1 MIDKSP
7 QKAVVTV
14 SEMAHMCNLSRARFY
29 ELMNKGVF
37 PAPVY
42 LVTNHRPVYDAE
54 LQEVCLDVRRR
65 GVGVNGQAVLFYNRK
80 KLPERT
86 PKSPRNGKQKS
97 STNGNHVDLLNGLR
111 ALGLTATDQQVES
124 AIGELFPAGID
135 GIDEGELMREVFLHL
150 RQQE

>member
-1 MIDKSP
+1 MNDKIP

-14 SEMAHMCNLSRARFY
+14 SEMAQMCHLSRARFY

-37 PAPVY
+37 PQPVY

-65 GVGVNGQAVLFYNRK
+65 GVGVNGQAVLFYTRK

-86 PKSPRNGKQKS
+86 PKSPRNGKPKS
-97 STNGNHVDLLNGLR
+97 PPNSSHVDLVNGLR
-111 ALGLTATDQQVES
+111 ALGLTATDEQVGA

-135 GIDEGELMREVFLHL
+135 GVDEGEVMREVFLHL

>member
-1 MIDKSP
+1 MIDKIP
-7 QKAVVTV
+7 QKAVITV
-14 SEMAHMCNLSRARFY
+14 SEMAEMCNLSRARFY
-29 ELMNKGVF
+29 ELMNKGIF

-54 LQEVCLDVRRR
+54 LQNVCLDVRRR
-65 GVGVNGQAVLFYNRK
+65 GIGVNGQAVLFYARK

-86 PKSPRNGKQKS
+86 PKTPRNGKPKPP
-97 STNGNHVDLLNGLR
+97 TNSIYVDLLNGLR
-111 ALGLTATDQQVES
+111 ALGLTPTDQQVEA

-135 GIDEGELMREVFLHL
+135 GVDEGELMREVFLHL